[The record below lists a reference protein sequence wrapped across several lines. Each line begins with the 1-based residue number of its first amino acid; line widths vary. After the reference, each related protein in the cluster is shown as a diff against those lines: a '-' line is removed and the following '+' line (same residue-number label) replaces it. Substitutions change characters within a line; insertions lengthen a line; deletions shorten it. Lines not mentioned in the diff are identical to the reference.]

1 MTKINMAKI
10 KALTDFWSVANEY
23 WQKRQYAQKL
33 SGFVARWN
41 GGVLLIPPA
50 LVVTLPDGAKAY
62 PRIVGAIPAEVGR
75 FTLRF
80 ATVPGY
86 VTVADI
92 VSQATAIESTV
103 GVQYL
108 DAVPVAGCPN
118 LVDLVFGRRRGFAD
132 LLPSSLD
139 VSVYPADPG
148 AWDVYVGW
156 VSDGSSFRLSPRERS
171 GLLVSGAPGSGKT
184 VLIQRLLWSWAMAGA
199 KVAVIDGKSGGDFAL
214 LTGYARVVDGTLE
227 KSVDL
232 LKQMHAYMMHRY
244 DAMKR
249 RGITDFWE
257 REPSRRPPLA
267 VVVIDEAQV
276 LLDSTGAT
284 KEEKEQMAR
293 CTRLI
298 RDLVKLGR
306 AAGVFVVLATQK
318 ATSDSI
324 PTGLRDA
331 MQIRVTG
338 FQTTAEAY
346 KAALGES
353 VDPRLLPPPD
363 APGRMTVVG
372 VGMQPVVFQ
381 TAPLPD

>member
-1 MTKINMAKI
+1 MTKM
-10 KALTDFWSVANEY
+10 LTNIWNAVNEY
-23 WQKRQYAQKL
+23 LRQQQYVQRL
-33 SGFVARWN
+33 NGFVARWN
-41 GGVLLIPPA
+41 AGVLLIPPA
-50 LVVTLPDGAKAY
+50 LVVTLPNGEKAF

-75 FTLRF
+75 FTLRL

-108 DAVPVAGCPN
+108 DAMPVAGSPN
-118 LVDLVFGRRRGFAD
+118 LVDLIFGRRRGFAD

-139 VSVYPADPG
+139 VSVHPATPDTWG
-148 AWDVYVGW
+148 VYAGW
-156 VSDGSSFRLSPRERS
+156 LADGTPFQLVPRERS

-184 VLIQRLLWSWAMAGA
+184 VLLKRLLRSWAAGGA
-199 KVAVIDGKSGGDFAL
+199 LIAVIDGKRGGDFAS
-214 LTGYARVVDGTLE
+214 LTQYVKVVDGELE
-227 KSVDL
+227 SSVEML
-232 LKQMHAYMMHRY
+232 TQVHEYMMRRY

-249 RGITDFWE
+249 LGITDFWE
-257 REPSRRPPLA
+257 REPSKRPPLA
-267 VVVIDEAQV
+267 VVVVDEAQT
-276 LLDSTGAT
+276 LLDATGAT
-284 KEEKEQMAR
+284 KEEKEQVAR

-306 AAGVFVVLATQK
+306 AAGVVVVLATQK
-318 ATSDSI
+318 ATADSI

-353 VDPRLLPPPD
+353 VDPQLLPPPD

-372 VGMQPVVFQ
+372 VGAQPMVFQ
-381 TAPLPD
+381 TAPLPE